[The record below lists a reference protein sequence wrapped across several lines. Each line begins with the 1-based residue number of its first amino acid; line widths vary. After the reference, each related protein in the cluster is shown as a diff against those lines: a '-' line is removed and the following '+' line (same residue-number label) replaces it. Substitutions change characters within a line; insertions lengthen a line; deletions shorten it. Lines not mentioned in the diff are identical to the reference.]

1 MSPIV
6 HFVRHAQGVH
16 NLSHENHHLPDPEL
30 TPLGE
35 EQARALGATFPALE
49 NIQLIL
55 SSPLRRTIQTALLA
69 FPSHVGDGA
78 LKVIA
83 WPEVQEASDLNCDTG
98 SDLLDIKAEFEKL
111 PVDFTLVEPGWHIKQ
126 GKWAPA
132 AGRLLERAQLAREWL
147 SQRPEKEIVVVSHGC
162 FLHFLTEDWVNADN
176 SHVTDWANAEVRSFA
191 FEHEEDGRPV
201 LCETIESRERRG
213 LEPVALSKEQRLELQ
228 QTKLQT
234 WIEWGVILA

>member
-16 NLSHENHHLPDPEL
+16 NLSHANHHLLDPEL

-35 EQARALGATFPALE
+35 EQARALGVGFPALE

-69 FPSHVGDGA
+69 FSSQVGAG
-78 LKVIA
+78 LQVIA

-111 PVDFTLVEPGWHIKQ
+111 PVDFTLVEPGWHIK
-126 GKWAPA
+126 
-132 AGRLLERAQLAREWL
+132 
-147 SQRPEKEIVVVSHGC
+147 VC
-162 FLHFLTEDWVNADN
+162 FSCLICLIY
-176 SHVTDWANAEVRSFA
+176 VR
-191 FEHEEDGRPV
+191 
-201 LCETIESRERRG
+201 
-213 LEPVALSKEQRLELQ
+213 LSKLHIYSKANGLQ
-228 QTKLQT
+228 PRA
-234 WIEWGVILA
+234 GF